1 MYNYNIINLFV
12 HYIIRIINFSAYLGE
27 CSKENIDTVIV
38 DLQFYSQDYLSLL
51 ILNKQTHASF
61 LIQMPLHNMLEY
73 QDNDAIISITDI
85 IGITWPKPFQGISA
99 RRLAVSGSRKVAAIL
114 NENNRKI
121 RLLET
126 EAEPEDEEDEE
137 EEEGR
142 FVEGMMDTTS
152 SAQFPAKT
160 KTDVQEFYKEEN

>member
-1 MYNYNIINLFV
+1 M
-12 HYIIRIINFSAYLGE
+12 NFSVYPGE

-61 LIQMPLHNMLEY
+61 LVQVPLHGISILDY
-73 QDNDAIISITDI
+73 QDNDTISITDF
-85 IGITWPKPFQGISA
+85 IGTTWPKPFQGISA
-99 RRLAVSGSRKVAAIL
+99 RRLAVSGPRKVAAIL

-126 EAEPEDEEDEE
+126 EAEPEDEEDDD

-142 FVEGMMDTTS
+142 FVENMMDTTP
-152 SAQFPAKT
+152 SAHFSTET
-160 KTDVQEFYKEEN
+160 KTDVQEFYKEENS